1 MKKILSFNKQG
12 SVCGTVGTAIT
23 SDTRDPQVQ
32 TLSSEKFYVP
42 IYLQIYYRKEGNKE
56 KETWNNPPLKQF

>member
-12 SVCGTVGTAIT
+12 SGCGTVGTAVT

-32 TLSSEKFYVP
+32 TLSSAKFYIP
-42 IYLQIYYRKEGNKE
+42 IHLQIYHRKDGNKE
-56 KETWNNPPLKQF
+56 KEARNNPPLKQF